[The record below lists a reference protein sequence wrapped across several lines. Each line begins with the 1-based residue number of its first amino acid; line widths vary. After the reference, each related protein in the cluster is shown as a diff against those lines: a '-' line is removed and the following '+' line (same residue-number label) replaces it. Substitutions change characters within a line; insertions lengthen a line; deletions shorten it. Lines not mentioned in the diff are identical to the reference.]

1 MFLIIAKNSKSLFN
15 KRDLIHPLL
24 SPAESS
30 FHYPSVESPNLFY
43 WYLMVFL
50 QIIHYNFSN
59 LDEGRNPL
67 ASSQTLLPSKRTF
80 YLSFSFSF
88 STLSLLYLVRI
99 STNENICLFRKIFV
113 KLNSQRFIQ
122 SQHRPIGQ
130 QDRKNLMLS
139 LR

>member
-24 SPAESS
+24 SPAESF

-43 WYLMVFL
+43 WYLMVSL

-67 ASSQTLLPSKRTF
+67 ASS
-80 YLSFSFSF
+80 
-88 STLSLLYLVRI
+88 
-99 STNENICLFRKIFV
+99 
-113 KLNSQRFIQ
+113 
-122 SQHRPIGQ
+122 
-130 QDRKNLMLS
+130 
-139 LR
+139 

>member
-122 SQHRPIGQ
+122 SQHRSIGQ